1 LLGTSAP
8 LTVKAI
14 MISTHKISSK
24 ELKQITRQF
33 LETAADMY
41 MPGLS
46 VDAVIFGFHN
56 DKLKVLLSYVG
67 DPPYFGLPGGF
78 VRKDEDIDD
87 AALRILQERT
97 GFKNIY
103 LEQFYTSGKK
113 DRSNEKMLKDIIE
126 KLIGKTPESNWLR
139 QRFVSVCYYA
149 LIDDTKIQPSTE
161 ILFGEFKWFDINR
174 VPKLIFD
181 HNLIIKKALATLR
194 SDLDEKLVGF
204 NLVGETFTMNELQK
218 LYEAVYQEKL
228 VRTNFQRK
236 MLSLGVL
243 ERLEKQ
249 YNGKSHKAPYLYRF
263 SRIKRKGHPP
273 RYNPP
278 SGAPWHQMQKDL

>member
-1 LLGTSAP
+1 
-8 LTVKAI
+8 
-14 MISTHKISSK
+14 MISNNKISDK
-24 ELKQITRQF
+24 ELREITRQF
-33 LETAADMY
+33 LETAPDIY

-46 VDAVIFGFHN
+46 VDAVIFGFHD
-56 DKLKVLLSYVG
+56 DKLKVLLSHVG
-67 DPPYFGLPGGF
+67 DASYFGLPGGF
-78 VRKDEDIDD
+78 VRKDEDLDD

-97 GFKNIY
+97 GFENIY

-113 DRSNEKMLKDIIE
+113 DRSNEKMMKELIE
-126 KLIGKTPESNWLR
+126 KVIGKGPGINWFR

-149 LIDDTKIQPSTE
+149 LIDDTKVKPSTE
-161 ILFGEFKWFDINR
+161 ILFGEFKWFDITR

-181 HNLIIKKALATLR
+181 HNLIIKKALVTLR
-194 SDLDEKLVGF
+194 SDLDEKLVGS
-204 NLVGETFTMNELQK
+204 NLMGETFTMNELQK

-236 MLSLGVL
+236 ILSLCVL

-263 SRIKRKGHPP
+263 SRTNRKGH
-273 RYNPP
+273 
-278 SGAPWHQMQKDL
+278 STSL

>member
-1 LLGTSAP
+1 MTP
-8 LTVKAI
+8 
-14 MISTHKISSK
+14 MNKISNT
-24 ELKQITRQF
+24 ELKTITRQF
-33 LETAADMY
+33 LETAPDIY

-46 VDAVIFGFHN
+46 VDTVIFGFH
-56 DKLKVLLSYVG
+56 DAKLKVLLSYVG
-67 DPPYFGLPGGF
+67 YPPYYGLPGGF
-78 VRKDEDIDD
+78 VGKDEDLDD

-97 GFKNIY
+97 GFENIY

-113 DRSNEKMLKDIIE
+113 DRSNEKILKDLIE
-126 KLIGKTPESNWLR
+126 KVIGKGAEINWFR

-149 LIDDTKIQPSTE
+149 LIDDTKVKPSSE
-161 ILFGEFKWFDINR
+161 VIFGEFKWCDINKI
-174 VPKLIFD
+174 PKLIFD

-194 SDLDEKLVGF
+194 SDLDDKLVGS
-204 NLVGETFTMNELQK
+204 NLMSETFTMNELQR
-218 LYEAVYQEKL
+218 LYEAVYLQKL

-263 SRIKRKGHPP
+263 NRKKRIIRH
-273 RYNPP
+273 
-278 SGAPWHQMQKDL
+278 SL

>member
-1 LLGTSAP
+1 
-8 LTVKAI
+8 
-14 MISTHKISSK
+14 MISTNKISNN
-24 ELKQITRQF
+24 ELKEITREF
-33 LETAADMY
+33 LETAPDIY

-56 DKLKVLLSYVG
+56 DKLKVLLSSVG

-78 VRKDEDIDD
+78 VRKDEDLDD

-97 GFKNIY
+97 GFENIY

-113 DRSNEKMLKDIIE
+113 DRSNEKMMKELIE
-126 KLIGKTPESNWLR
+126 KVIGKTPEINWFR

-149 LIDDTKIQPSTE
+149 LIDDTKVKPSAE

-218 LYEAVYQEKL
+218 LYEAVYQQKL

-236 MLSLGVL
+236 ILSLGVL
-243 ERLEKQ
+243 ERLEKH
-249 YNGKSHKAPYLYRF
+249 YNGKAHKAPYLYRF
-263 SRIKRKGHPP
+263 VKAK
-273 RYNPP
+273 
-278 SGAPWHQMQKDL
+278 

>member
-1 LLGTSAP
+1 
-8 LTVKAI
+8 
-14 MISTHKISSK
+14 MIPTNKISNN
-24 ELKQITRQF
+24 ELKEITREF
-33 LETAADMY
+33 LETAPDIY

-56 DKLKVLLSYVG
+56 DKLKVLLSSVG

-78 VRKDEDIDD
+78 VRKDEDLDD

-97 GFKNIY
+97 GFENIY
-103 LEQFYTSGKK
+103 LDQFYTSGKK
-113 DRSNEKMLKDIIE
+113 DRSNEKILKDLIE
-126 KLIGKTPESNWLR
+126 KVIGKGAEINWFR

-149 LIDDTKIQPSTE
+149 LIDDTKVKPSSE
-161 ILFGEFKWFDINR
+161 VIFGEFKWCDIHKI
-174 VPKLIFD
+174 PKLIFD

-194 SDLDEKLVGF
+194 SDLDDKLVGS
-204 NLVGETFTMNELQK
+204 NLMSETFTMNELQR
-218 LYEAVYQEKL
+218 LYEAVYQQKL

-263 SRIKRKGHPP
+263 NRKKRISRHT
-273 RYNPP
+273 
-278 SGAPWHQMQKDL
+278 L

>member
-1 LLGTSAP
+1 
-8 LTVKAI
+8 
-14 MISTHKISSK
+14 MISTNKISNN
-24 ELKQITRQF
+24 ELKEITRQF
-33 LETAADMY
+33 LETAPDIY

-56 DKLKVLLSYVG
+56 DKLKVLLSHVG
-67 DPPYFGLPGGF
+67 DASYFGLPGGF
-78 VRKDEDIDD
+78 VRKDEDLDD

-97 GFKNIY
+97 GFENIY

-113 DRSNEKMLKDIIE
+113 DRSNEKMMKDLIE
-126 KLIGKTPESNWLR
+126 KVIGKGPEINWFR

-149 LIDDTKIQPSTE
+149 LIDDTKVKPSAE

-204 NLVGETFTMNELQK
+204 NLVGETFTMNALQK

-243 ERLEKQ
+243 ERLEKH

-263 SRIKRKGHPP
+263 GSRKMKII
-273 RYNPP
+273 
-278 SGAPWHQMQKDL
+278 

>member
-1 LLGTSAP
+1 
-8 LTVKAI
+8 
-14 MISTHKISSK
+14 MISTNKISNN
-24 ELKQITRQF
+24 ELKKITREF
-33 LETAADMY
+33 LETAPDIY
-41 MPGLS
+41 LPGLS
-46 VDAVIFGFHN
+46 VDTVIFGFHN
-56 DKLKVLLSYVG
+56 DKLKVLLSSVG

-78 VRKDEDIDD
+78 VRKDEDLDD
-87 AALRILQERT
+87 AALRILEERT
-97 GFKNIY
+97 GFENIY

-113 DRSNEKMLKDIIE
+113 DRSNEKMMKELIE
-126 KLIGKTPESNWLR
+126 KVIGKVPEIKWFR

-149 LIDDTKIQPSTE
+149 LIDDTKVKPSAE

-181 HNLIIKKALATLR
+181 HNLILKKALTTLR

-204 NLVGETFTMNELQK
+204 NLMGETFTMNALQK

-243 ERLEKQ
+243 ERLEKH

-263 SRIKRKGHPP
+263 GSRKMKII
-273 RYNPP
+273 
-278 SGAPWHQMQKDL
+278 